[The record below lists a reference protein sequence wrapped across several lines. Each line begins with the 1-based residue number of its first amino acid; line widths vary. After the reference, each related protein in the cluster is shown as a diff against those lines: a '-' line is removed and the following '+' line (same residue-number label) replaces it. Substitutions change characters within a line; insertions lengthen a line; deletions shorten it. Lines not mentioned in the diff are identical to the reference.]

1 MDRVTELKKQVGEA
15 AAAEIKS
22 GMVVGLGTGSTA
34 VWMVRRLGAMLQ
46 NGEVE
51 HIVGIPTSERTAE
64 EAQKLNIPLT
74 TLAENPVLDLTID
87 GADEIDPAL
96 NLIKGGGGALLREK
110 IVAQASKRL
119 IVVAD
124 DRKLVDKLGSTFKL
138 PVEVIPFGH
147 SSQRAYLENLGAQVM
162 LRMQDDAPFTTD
174 SGNYIYDCDFGPVDD
189 VHGMARKIADRAG
202 VVEHGFF
209 IGMASMAIVA
219 SEDGIRTVTRT

>member
-22 GMVVGLGTGSTA
+22 NMAVGLGSGSTA
-34 VWMVRRLGAMLQ
+34 IWMVRRLGEMLQ

-51 HIVGIPTSERTAE
+51 NVIGLPSSERTAK
-64 EAQKLNIPLT
+64 EARRLNIPLT
-74 TLAENPVLDLTID
+74 TLSENPILDLAID

-110 IVAQASKRL
+110 IVAQASKRF
-119 IVVAD
+119 IIVAD

-147 SSQRAYLENLGAQVM
+147 SSQRDFLQSLGAQVT
-162 LRMQDDAPFTTD
+162 LRTTEGGDPFTTD
-174 SGNYIYDCDFGPVDD
+174 SGNYIYDCDFGPIDD
-189 VHGMARKIADRAG
+189 VPAMARRIVDRAG

-209 IGMASMAIVA
+209 IGMAERAIVA
-219 SEDGIRTVTRT
+219 SADGIQTV